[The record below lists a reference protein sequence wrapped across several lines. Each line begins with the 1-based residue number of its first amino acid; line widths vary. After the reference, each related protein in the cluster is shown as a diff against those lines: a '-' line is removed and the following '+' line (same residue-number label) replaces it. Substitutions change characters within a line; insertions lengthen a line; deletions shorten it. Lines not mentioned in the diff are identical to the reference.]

1 MTLKVTV
8 THANKGSAVAALV
21 LQNGRPSMLT
31 EGESMDFFVHP
42 EAPLLVHEAEMP
54 LDTLARIAELRA
66 EVAQRAWAA
75 YSVQAGGVSF
85 DGKPLPSWEE
95 LGPNRQACWLA
106 AVAAV

>member
-21 LQNGRPSMLT
+21 LQNGRPSVLT

-54 LDTLARIAELRA
+54 LDTLARI
-66 EVAQRAWAA
+66 AWAA